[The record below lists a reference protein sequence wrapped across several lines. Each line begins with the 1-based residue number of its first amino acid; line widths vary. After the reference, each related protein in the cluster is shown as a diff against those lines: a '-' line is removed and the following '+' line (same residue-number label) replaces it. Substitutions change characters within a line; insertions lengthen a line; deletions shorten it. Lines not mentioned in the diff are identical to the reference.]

1 MNKKK
6 NNPPKLNF
14 SAKVRSKY
22 ILKQIFDNLNKNKL
36 LEIIRYNKNLRKELN
51 INKEDY
57 KRESWKIEIQLI
69 LTEDA
74 KGKFINIR
82 KGHES
87 YFKIYFNNNTQERKE
102 QKVYKKDKVG
112 RIKIIIDHQN
122 NAFYGLFKEC
132 KCIQKIKFIK
142 FNRNDINNM
151 SLMFLECS
159 SLEEIDLSHFNTEK
173 VTKIF
178 KMFCGC
184 SSLKKLNLS
193 KF

>member
-6 NNPPKLNF
+6 NNPPKVNF
-14 SAKVRSKY
+14 PSRVRSKY
-22 ILKQIFDNLNKNKL
+22 ILKQIFDYLNRNKL
-36 LEIIRYNKNLRKELN
+36 LEIICYNKELRKEFN
-51 INKEDY
+51 INKDDY

-87 YFKIYFNNNTQERKE
+87 YFKIYFNDSKQERKE
-102 QKVYKKDKVG
+102 QRINKKDKVG

-122 NAFYGLFKEC
+122 NAFYGLFREC
-132 KCIQKIKFIK
+132 KCIKKIKFIK

-151 SLMFLECS
+151 SSMFFECS
-159 SLEEIDLSHFNTEK
+159 SLEEIDLSHFNTEN
-173 VTKIF
+173 VTKMA

-184 SSLKKLNLS
+184 NSLKN
-193 KF
+193 